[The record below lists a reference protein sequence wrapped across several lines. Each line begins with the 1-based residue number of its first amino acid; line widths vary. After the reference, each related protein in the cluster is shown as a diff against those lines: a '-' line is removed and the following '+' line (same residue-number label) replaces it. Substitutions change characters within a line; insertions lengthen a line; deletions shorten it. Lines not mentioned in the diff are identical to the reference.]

1 MSHHR
6 SFWEAGFRI
15 FGLHTI
21 MSDNRCSC
29 GDQLCKAVGKHPLVS
44 NWQHTPH
51 WSEEQLEV
59 MEMMGQF
66 KTGYGVLTRIDDDFD
81 LLVVDLDARNGG
93 LGGYQRLSM
102 DVPEVTGAGLIVNT
116 GSGGGSKHLFFKV
129 RKGLAL
135 LTKHSDYD
143 GIDFKSGAAYVVGA
157 GSLHASGN
165 RYEIAYGSPDDIEEA
180 PEALIKL
187 ITKPERHRADLGGQT
202 VDVSHGDLAEMLR
215 YIPNNDSDYEM
226 WVRVGMAL
234 HHASGG
240 TAYDLWEAWSAQSSK
255 HDDHVM
261 PNKWHSF
268 GKSANPVTLGTL
280 AHHAEQGGWR
290 MPVTFRPDVEF
301 DFPVVEERRVDL
313 LDTRGVDLLRP
324 PGLTG
329 RVAEWINQRG
339 RRPREHLSAMAAVY
353 AMGNICGLR
362 YTDDLDRATTN
373 LFVFNVAGSGSGK
386 EAIVQAVIEIMVACG
401 LASATHGTI
410 KSEQEITRNLTRNQ
424 AAFYLVDEIGFLLQK
439 IKSAQKRGGAVYME
453 GIVGLL
459 MSAYS
464 KADGRLPISG
474 DMREDIRR
482 ELQRDLA
489 KVEKQIEDVGQKAY
503 LLSRQDAIVHM
514 MQTIDQGIDRPLL
527 SLTGFTTGKN
537 FDELVDYEAAANGF
551 IGRSILCIEP
561 ETAPPTRPRHIRPDL
576 PEDLK
581 LSLQQIAMGG
591 SFDMTTPPNAR
602 VEYYG
607 PRIVIPTEAKAVELL
622 DSIITY
628 FDRMAQEHKERSGLE
643 ALMMRGYEQV
653 TKISL
658 ILAVA
663 GGIRTVEHVRWAFAL
678 VKRDLD
684 FKMRLVTANDREA
697 DAPALALKMRLSLII
712 NNEDG
717 ETLGVIVNRLSKKF
731 KREDVETCL
740 KKMVERGEAVAEEH
754 QHRFNKT
761 TIVRYKFIGGD

>member
-1 MSHHR
+1 MSHR
-6 SFWEAGFRI
+6 SFWEAGLRV
-15 FGLHTI
+15 FGLHAITA
-21 MSDNRCSC
+21 DNKCAC
-29 GDQLCKAVGKHPLVS
+29 GDPTCKAVGKHPLVS

-66 KTGYGVLTRIDDDFD
+66 ATGFGTLCRIDDDWD
-81 LLVVDLDARNGG
+81 LLVVDVDARNGG
-93 LGGYQRLSM
+93 LPDYDRLLER
-102 DVPEVTGAGLIVNT
+102 VPSVSGAGLIVNT
-116 GSGGGSKHLFFKV
+116 GSGGGSKHLLFKV

-135 LTKHSDYD
+135 LTKHPDFK
-143 GIDFKSGAAYVVGA
+143 GIDFKSGAAYIVGA

-165 RYEIAYGSPDDIEEA
+165 RYEVAYGSAEDIDEA
-180 PEALIKL
+180 PADLIALIQ
-187 ITKPERHRADLGGQT
+187 KPERHRAELGGQT
-202 VDVSHGDLAEMLR
+202 VDVSQDDLAEMLR
-215 YIPNNDSDYEM
+215 FVPNSDSDYEE

-240 TAYDLWEAWSAQSSK
+240 TAYDLWESWSAQSSK
-255 HDDHVM
+255 HDPKVM
-261 PNKWHSF
+261 PSKWHSF

-280 AHHAEQGGWR
+280 VHYAEQGGWKQ
-290 MPVTFRPDVEF
+290 PVTFRPDVEF
-301 DFPVVEERRVDL
+301 EFPVIEEKTVDL

-329 RVAEWINQRG
+329 KLAEWINQRG
-339 RRPREHLSAMAAVY
+339 RRPRERLSSMAAVY
-353 AMGNICGLR
+353 AMGNIAGLR

-386 EAIVQAVIEIMVACG
+386 EAIVQAILEVMVACG

-489 KVEKQIEDVGQKAY
+489 KVEKQIDEVGQKTY
-503 LLSRQDAIVHM
+503 LIDRQNAIVHM
-514 MQTIDQGIDRPLL
+514 LQTIDQGLDRPLL
-527 SLTGFTTGKN
+527 SLIGFTTGKN

-561 ETAPPTRPRHIRPDL
+561 DTAPPTRPRHIRPKL
-576 PEDLK
+576 PEDLS

-591 SFDMTTPPNAR
+591 SFDMTKPLNAR

-607 PRIVIPTEAKAVELL
+607 DRIVIPTESVARDLL
-622 DSIITY
+622 DSIIQY

-653 TKISL
+653 SKISL

-663 GGIRTVEHVRWAFAL
+663 GGVRTVEHVRWAFAL
-678 VKRDLD
+678 VKHDLD
-684 FKMRLVTANDREA
+684 IKMRLVTANDRET
-697 DAPALALKMRLSLII
+697 DAPTLALKMRLSLVISGD
-712 NNEDG
+712 EG
-717 ETLGVIVNRLSKKF
+717 ETLGVIVNRLRKF
-731 KREDVETCL
+731 KKEDIEACL
-740 KKMVERGEAVAEEH
+740 AKMVERGEAVTEESI
-754 QHRFNKT
+754 HRFNRK
-761 TIVRYKFIGGD
+761 TIVRYKFVGGD